1 MKTKISNLK
10 KLIGN
15 TPLVQIKYKY
25 LGKIRNAYF
34 KLEYYNLTGSA
45 KDRVALSILTNAL
58 LDGSLKPNQTIVE
71 TTSGNMGISFS
82 AIGSYLGHKVVI
94 FMPKHL
100 SDERKALLKLYGAE
114 LHLTNDFNEAFV
126 KAKEYA
132 KTHNAYLT
140 KQFDNIY
147 NVQAHYTTTAVEI
160 AQVVPS
166 PKYFLAGVGT
176 AGTLMGVGSYLKNKY
191 GTKVIALEPLSSKI
205 LSLGV
210 SLGHHKLQG
219 LSDEIVP
226 SIYDPS
232 LVDSIV
238 SVADNDAIAMAQK
251 LARELG
257 LGVGISSGAN
267 FVGCVLTGKNNV
279 ISVFTDDNKKY
290 LSCDLVKPT
299 QSHLV
304 DNIELLGMKVLK
316 CC

>member
-1 MKTKISNLK
+1 MKNKISNLK
-10 KLIGN
+10 RLIGN
-15 TPLVQIKYKY
+15 TPLVKIKYKDQ
-25 LGKIRNAYF
+25 GKVRNCYF

-45 KDRVALSILTNAL
+45 KDRVALSILTNAH

-82 AIGSYLGHKVVI
+82 AIGAYLGHKVVI

-100 SDERKALLKLYGAE
+100 SEERKALLRLYGAE
-114 LHLTNDFNEAFV
+114 LHLTNDFNEAFL

-132 KTHNAYLT
+132 HTHNAYLT

-147 NVQAHYTTTAVEI
+147 NVQAHFTTTAVEI
-160 AQVVPS
+160 ANLIPN

-176 AGTLMGVGSYLKNKY
+176 AGTLMGVGSYLKNKFD
-191 GTKVIALEPLSSKI
+191 TKVFALEPLSSKI

-219 LSDEIVP
+219 LSDEIIP
-226 SIYDPS
+226 SIYDAN

-251 LARELG
+251 LARTFG

-267 FVGCVLTGKNNV
+267 FVGCVLSGKNNV

-290 LSCDLVKPT
+290 LTTDLTSDIK
-299 QSHLV
+299 SELV
-304 DNIELLGMKVLK
+304 DNIELIDMQVLK
-316 CC
+316 